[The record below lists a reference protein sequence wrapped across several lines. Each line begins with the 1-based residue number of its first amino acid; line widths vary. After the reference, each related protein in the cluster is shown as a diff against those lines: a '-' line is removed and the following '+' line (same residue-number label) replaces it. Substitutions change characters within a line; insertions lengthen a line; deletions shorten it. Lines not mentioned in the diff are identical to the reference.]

1 MTGKEK
7 CNLLRQIRREIAE
20 ANGIIYLTKEC
31 DYKGDDC
38 PGTCPIC
45 DAEVRYLDYQLNLMA
60 SHGKPISVAGISLN
74 TYRNTVST
82 AEEIHPDWIT
92 PPPTTGQMAVPETGG
107 FLPNNEPLGP
117 GIMAAPDPNLKKDI
131 RTLNLPTMF
140 VWWLRRE
147 RVHTV
152 EQLRDMMRFSA
163 MTIRRENEG
172 WYELAKQ
179 KLRELDIYV

>member
-7 CNLLRQIRREIAE
+7 CGLLRQIRREIAD
-20 ANGIIYLTKEC
+20 ANGIVYLTKEC
-31 DYKGDDC
+31 DYIGEDC

-45 DAEVRYLDYQLNLMA
+45 DAEVRYLDYQLNRKA
-60 SHGKPISVAGISLN
+60 SQGQPITVAGISLD

-82 AEEIHPDWIT
+82 AEDIHPDWIS
-92 PPPTTGQMAVPETGG
+92 PPPVTGQMAVPVTGS
-107 FLPNNEPLGP
+107 FLPDNEPLGP
-117 GIMAAPDPNLKKDI
+117 GIMAEPDPILKKDI
-131 RTLNLPTMF
+131 RILNLPTMF

-163 MTIRRENEG
+163 HSIRRENED

-179 KLRELDIYV
+179 KLLELDIYV